1 MSSAGGDEEEAG
13 LRSAG
18 HDADSVGSGQ
28 QDDEQVR
35 VRREKLA
42 ELRKGGPAFP
52 NDFKRDALCGDL
64 VAQFGD
70 QDGEAVEA
78 GTGRYCLA
86 GRVIAIRSF
95 GKTIFIALR
104 DGSGDLQL
112 YAQKKEL
119 DEAVFAVVKALDIG
133 DFVGGVG
140 ILFRTRTGELT
151 LRLESL
157 RLLVKALRPLPEK
170 WHGLTDVETRFRQR
184 YVDLI
189 VNEDVRN
196 KFRTR
201 ARIVAGI
208 RSFLGERGYLE
219 VETPMMQP
227 IAGGAAARPFVTHHN
242 ALSVDLFLRIAPE
255 LYLKRLVV
263 GGFERVFELNRNF
276 RNEGIS
282 TEHNPEFTMCE
293 FYQAYATY
301 EDLMSLT
308 EEMFASLAEQV
319 HGGDSCEFDG
329 HTIGFNSP
337 FVRMTMAEAVAA
349 NSRLTPEEAEDPAAL
364 TAFADEWGL
373 DPKTR
378 KPGLGLLADVFDAVA
393 ESKLIQPTFI
403 TSFPVEV
410 SPLARMSDDKPGF
423 VDRFELF
430 VAGREIANGFSE
442 LNDPE
447 DQRERFLAQVGQRD
461 AGDDEAH
468 AMDEDYVRALEF
480 GLPPTAGEG
489 IGIDRLVMLLT
500 GSTSIREVLLFP
512 QLKPERSN

>member
-1 MSSAGGDEEEAG
+1 
-13 LRSAG
+13 
-18 HDADSVGSGQ
+18 
-28 QDDEQVR
+28 
-35 VRREKLA
+35 
-42 ELRKGGPAFP
+42 
-52 NDFKRDALCGDL
+52 
-64 VAQFGD
+64 
-70 QDGEAVEA
+70 
-78 GTGRYCLA
+78 
-86 GRVIAIRSF
+86 
-95 GKTIFIALR
+95 
-104 DGSGDLQL
+104 
-112 YAQKKEL
+112 
-119 DEAVFAVVKALDIG
+119 
-133 DFVGGVG
+133 
-140 ILFRTRTGELT
+140 
-151 LRLESL
+151 
-157 RLLVKALRPLPEK
+157 
-170 WHGLTDVETRFRQR
+170 
-184 YVDLI
+184 LI
-189 VNEDVRN
+189 VNEEVRN
-196 KFRTR
+196 TFRTR
-201 ARIVAGI
+201 AAIVSGI
-208 RSFLGERGYLE
+208 RAFLSDRGYLE

-276 RNEGIS
+276 RNEGMS

-308 EEMFASLAEQV
+308 EEMFASLATAV
-319 HGGDSCEFDG
+319 HGGGSFEFGG
-329 HTIGFNSP
+329 HTIEFGAP
-337 FVRMTMAEAVAA
+337 FARMTMAEAIAA
-349 NSRLTPEEAEDPAAL
+349 NSRLTPEQAEDLAEL
-364 TAFADEWGL
+364 TAFADEL
-373 DPKTR
+373 EIDPISR

-393 ESKLIQPTFI
+393 ESKMIQPTFI

-410 SPLARMSDDKPGF
+410 SPLARVSDDKPGF

-447 DQRERFLAQVGQRD
+447 DQRERFLAQVGQRE
-461 AGDDEAH
+461 AGDIEAH

-500 GSTSIREVLLFP
+500 GSTSIREVLFFP